1 MRKNDFVKNVTAKV
15 RDEEKFAVTLKETEA
30 YLNAIRDAVIEAM
43 QAGEEVAIPGFVKF
57 SVADQ
62 NARIARNPQ
71 TGKEIN
77 VPAKKKVKVK
87 ILEKLKSSVR

>member
-1 MRKNDFVKNVTAKV
+1 MKKVDFVKIVTNKV
-15 RDEEKFAVTLKETEA
+15 KEGQQFAVTMRETEA
-30 YLNAIRDAVIEAM
+30 YIEAIRDAVIEAM
-43 QAGEEVAIPGFVKF
+43 QDGDEIAIPGFVKF

-62 NARIARNPQ
+62 KERVSRNPR
-71 TGKEIN
+71 TGELVN